1 MEDDQN
7 FADPTSSARAK
18 RKTILGGRIPY
29 IRPPKKSKTTS
40 KKTTPTISDTP
51 NVISTPLV
59 DITNH
64 QKSPPIPNNTQP
76 LSSQFNHVG
85 KQKNV
90 STRTT
95 PNINLLNK
103 FLAVDTNVAST
114 SSQPIPQSQSP
125 FETKHDQPNLN
136 DDDHVL
142 SDDNNDDEQHDACDS
157 DHDELQASD
166 ASSDSEDDFELGED
180 NFQIGNVTFEGTIFI
195 NTGFHHHVSI
205 SL

>member
-1 MEDDQN
+1 
-7 FADPTSSARAK
+7 
-18 RKTILGGRIPY
+18 L
-29 IRPPKKSKTTS
+29 
-40 KKTTPTISDTP
+40 
-51 NVISTPLV
+51 L

-64 QKSPPIPNNTQP
+64 QSSSTLPNNTQP
-76 LSSQFNHVG
+76 LSSQINHYG
-85 KQKNV
+85 KQK
-90 STRTT
+90 SCATKTT
-95 PNINLLNK
+95 PNINRLNK

>member
-18 RKTILGGRIPY
+18 RKTILSGRIPY
-29 IRPPKKSKTTS
+29 IRPPKKTKTTS
-40 KKTTPTISDTP
+40 KKTAPTFCTTPK
-51 NVISTPLV
+51 VISTPLL

-64 QKSPPIPNNTQP
+64 QTPPTQTNNTQP
-76 LSSQFNHVG
+76 LTDQINHYG
-85 KQKNV
+85 KKK
-90 STRTT
+90 TCATKTT

-142 SDDNNDDEQHDACDS
+142 SDDNYDDEQHDACDS

-180 NFQIGNVTFEGTIFI
+180 NFQIGNVTFQGTIFI